1 MCILCGELTQT
12 LHWSEEAFET
22 KTSKKSEM
30 IVGQEAGTRAKA
42 RIKRV
47 KILQKI
53 LGFYGLRIEDWQ
65 GSKFILRDKK
75 GNTALVNNLADLW
88 QSAQNLTNIRLNPLD
103 SKLLQYLKD
112 NA

>member
-12 LHWSEEAFET
+12 LHWSEANLGDT
-22 KTSKKSEM
+22 KKEM
-30 IVGQEAGTRAKA
+30 IVGEEAGSRAKA

-53 LGFYGLRIEDWQ
+53 LGFYGLCIDDWQ

-75 GNTALVNNLADLW
+75 GNTALANNLADVW
-88 QSAQNLTNIRLNPLD
+88 QSAQNLTSIQLNPLD